1 MRDIILQD
9 YEIRKSNKEKQRFID
24 YIKLRLGK
32 AGYDAESDITIEEK
46 GKGIF
51 KSRNIVVGNPSTAKI
66 LLGAHY
72 DTCAMLPFPNFM
84 SPTNPVLFI
93 VSQIFIVII
102 VLAMDLAAGIIAMF
116 ITQDGEIAYL
126 ISLVFLYVLLIHMLF
141 GYRNSHTANDNTSG
155 TIAITRILEVLP
167 KEVREKVCVVYFDN
181 EEKGLLGSSFFY
193 KKHKKEVK
201 DKLFIN
207 MDCVGDG
214 KEVLFLLKKN
224 ARKDADCNCMLEV
237 LKECENEHDVELLIR
252 NMKPMMFP
260 SDQVHFSKGI
270 GVCAVKKSSIGRYV
284 ARIHTPFDTICREEN
299 INYIVDSMKKFV
311 ERI

>member
-1 MRDIILQD
+1 MRDIILQE

-51 KSRNIVVGNPSTAKI
+51 KSRNIVVGNPSKAKI
-66 LLGAHY
+66 LIGAHY

-93 VSQIFIVII
+93 LMQMVLVIVL
-102 VLAMDLAAGIIAMF
+102 LAMDLAVGIIAMF
-116 ITQDGEIAYL
+116 FTQNGEIAYVA
-126 ISLVFLYVLLIHMLF
+126 SLVFLWVLIVHMLI

-155 TIAITRILEVLP
+155 TIVLTQFLETLP
-167 KEVREKVCVVYFDN
+167 KEDRDKVCVVYFDN

-260 SDQVHFSKGI
+260 SDQIHFSKGI
-270 GVCAVKKSSIGRYV
+270 GVCAVKKSPIGRYV